1 MTNLFIGLIA
11 IVVTIAC
18 FILGKKVN
26 AKYPSPLTMPVLLA
40 TIMIVVL
47 LLIFNIPYE
56 TYMVGGDWI
65 NELLGPAV
73 VALAY
78 PLYTQRHII
87 KQIAAPIIIGVLT
100 GALVG
105 ISTGVLFAKWAGF
118 DELIIYSISPKSVT
132 TPVAMDI
139 ANSVG
144 GASPVAVV
152 FVMIAGIGG
161 GVISQMIFKWAKI
174 NNYIGR
180 GVGIGSASHAIGT
193 AKAMENSPLEG
204 SVSTVAMVLSAIF
217 VSILT
222 PILIF
227 IWM

>member
-1 MTNLFIGLIA
+1 MISVFIGVAAIA
-11 IVVTIAC
+11 ITVVC

-26 AKYPSPLTMPVLLA
+26 FRYPSPLTMPVLLA
-40 TIMIVVL
+40 TIMIVAL

-56 TYMVGGDWI
+56 TYMIGGDWI

-78 PLYTQRHII
+78 PLYVQRHII

-100 GALVG
+100 GAVVG
-105 ISTGVLFAKWAGF
+105 ISTGVLFAKWVGF
-118 DELIIYSISPKSVT
+118 DEEIIYSISPKSVT

-139 ANSVG
+139 ASSVG
-144 GASPVAVV
+144 GVSPVAVV

-161 GVISQMIFKWAKI
+161 GVISRMIFKWSKI

-180 GVGIGSASHAIGT
+180 GVGFGSASHAIGT

-204 SVSTVAMVLSAIF
+204 SVSTVAMVLSAVF

-222 PILIF
+222 PVLIF